1 MKKAPI
7 LAAAL
12 ALALAACNQE
22 PASSPTGQ
30 APDASP
36 AAVAGA
42 PAAAPTQASA
52 QGKVDVAGI
61 EASGKT
67 GLWAEPA
74 GVCAK
79 GSKDGVLI
87 AWNVKDSG
95 AAKVDVNVLT
105 KEGDER
111 NFAKGG
117 PIGGKNSG
125 RWVRPGRIF
134 KVRDAA
140 TGDELGTVTIEE
152 TQC

>member
-1 MKKAPI
+1 MKKALF

-12 ALALAACNQE
+12 VATLAACNQQPAPAPTE
-22 PASSPTGQ
+22 PANGE
-30 APDASP
+30 
-36 AAVAGA
+36 A
-42 PAAAPTQASA
+42 PAAAADAPGTDQAEA
-52 QGKVDVAGI
+52 PAEGKVDVAQI

-79 GSKDGVLI
+79 GSKDGVLV

-95 AAKVDVNVLT
+95 AEKVDINVVT

-117 PIGGKNSG
+117 PVGGKNSG

-134 KVRDAA
+134 KIRDSA
-140 TGDELGTVTIEE
+140 TGAELGTMTIEE

>member
-1 MKKAPI
+1 MNKALL

-12 ALALAACNQE
+12 AATLAACNQE
-22 PASSPTGQ
+22 TPAPS
-30 APDASP
+30 APANDAAP
-36 AAVAGA
+36 AVADQA
-42 PAAAPTQASA
+42 PAAEPAEAPAED
-52 QGKVDVAGI
+52 KVDVAAI

-67 GLWAEPA
+67 GLWADPA

-95 AAKVDVNVLT
+95 AEKVDVNVVT

-117 PIGGKNSG
+117 PVGGKNSG

-140 TGDELGTVTIEE
+140 TGNELGAVTIEE